1 MKSVHQQRG
10 MGRPAPP
17 KSHAGRNDQVIS
29 DLTDK
34 FVPVLETGVAFGY
47 LNGICKAV
55 CLNKPVTCDRL
66 LGFRKRAVRYHL
78 SAAKNFA
85 LIREATYAFYLSS
98 LVNRSNQ
105 ASNWLKA
112 FRISSGEILLS
123 QLMPRQSTRYSDLV
137 VCVLIEV

>member
-1 MKSVHQQRG
+1 MISVHQQRG

-66 LGFRKRAVRYHL
+66 LGFRKRVAVMRGTVVVDGD
-78 SAAKNFA
+78 AFGK
-85 LIREATYAFYLSS
+85 IEAI
-98 LVNRSNQ
+98 VEC
-105 ASNWLKA
+105 
-112 FRISSGEILLS
+112 G
-123 QLMPRQSTRYSDLV
+123 
-137 VCVLIEV
+137 